1 MGKYILKRLG
11 LMVVTAFIIM
21 TILFMMIRLMPV
33 DTPVPPDMPVDYI
46 PNLRKAYGYDEP
58 LLVQYG
64 IFLKHLFTKFDW
76 GKTTQLPPK
85 YTDVTKVV
93 LENLPSTMYVNLFS
107 IFFSIPIGLGLG
119 IFAALKKNK
128 WQDQLIS
135 ILVMVAISVPSF
147 VVAFLIQYIF
157 AFKLEWFSPLMAATS
172 IDGWWSWKTFSSV
185 ILPIFALS
193 FGSIAGFTRY
203 TRAEL
208 TEVLTSEFM
217 SLARAKGLT
226 RTQATIRH
234 ALRNSMVPIFPMII
248 GEFISIMSGSLIVER
263 IFSIPGIGS
272 IYLDAVNTRDYN
284 VFLFLSMFYV
294 AIGLLA
300 GLVVDLSY
308 GFVDPRIRIGGGKR

>member
-1 MGKYILKRLG
+1 
-11 LMVVTAFIIM
+11 
-21 TILFMMIRLMPV
+21 
-33 DTPVPPDMPVDYI
+33 
-46 PNLRKAYGYDEP
+46 
-58 LLVQYG
+58 
-64 IFLKHLFTKFDW
+64 
-76 GKTTQLPPK
+76 
-85 YTDVTKVV
+85 
-93 LENLPSTMYVNLFS
+93 
-107 IFFSIPIGLGLG
+107 
-119 IFAALKKNK
+119 
-128 WQDQLIS
+128 
-135 ILVMVAISVPSF
+135 MVAISVPSF